1 MKGGSLELM
10 KKLVGDINFKCVFF
24 FIFLLRDFI
33 GFVLFLSTLAQI
45 AVLLS

>member
-10 KKLVGDINFKCVFF
+10 KKLVGDINFKYVFVHF
-24 FIFLLRDFI
+24 FIRDFI
-33 GFVLFLSTLAQI
+33 SFVLFLSTLAQI